1 MRLGVHFL
9 ATNLGY
15 SFGTAMV
22 ELRNPAMVMN
32 ISERRTRKERGRI
45 RRVLVTP
52 CLGGA
57 YRGERDDEGIANLME
72 HARDSEDV
80 WHAKQ
85 GKWCERCPG
94 E

>member
-1 MRLGVHFL
+1 
-9 ATNLGY
+9 
-15 SFGTAMV
+15 MV
-22 ELRNPAMVMN
+22 ELRNPVMVMN

-45 RRVLVTP
+45 RRVLVMP

-57 YRGERDDEGIANLME
+57 YRGERDDGAIATVME

-85 GKWCERCPG
+85 EKWCERCTG